1 MVNNQIN
8 KVRNE
13 KIDWSEFEEWMQW
26 VENTFTTNTAMQ
38 EYKSDNKTEF
48 QKRDEDYGY
57 MLGQIASQT
66 DKIDDTFK
74 RYRLM
79 LDKLEK

>member
-38 EYKSDNKTEF
+38 DYKSDNKTEF
-48 QKRDEDYGY
+48 
-57 MLGQIASQT
+57 
-66 DKIDDTFK
+66 
-74 RYRLM
+74 
-79 LDKLEK
+79 